1 MNNKGLKIVLV
12 VLIIMV
18 LALGGFIV
26 YEKVLNKNNNV
37 IDNNNKVND
46 NKVNDNKVNDNIKS
60 DDNKTDCKLDTSL
73 VSKFIGTY
81 TYEGEYVEK
90 EKNAS
95 GEELSKYE
103 NLPSNV
109 TAYEK
114 LILNEDGSASAS
126 AGNVRAGS
134 YSAEGKWYISNNEL
148 IIINNKCEATIIGD
162 KVEYPNCQPI
172 WSYPYEIT
180 DDNIVITSGNNTMDK
195 VILNKVND

>member
-46 NKVNDNKVNDNIKS
+46 NIKPDS
-60 DDNKTDCKLDTSL
+60 NKTDCKLDTSL

-90 EKNAS
+90 YKNAS

-103 NLPSNV
+103 NLPSNA

-126 AGNVRAGS
+126 AGNLRAGG

-172 WSYPYEIT
+172 WLYSFEIT
-180 DDNIVITSGNNTMDK
+180 DNNIVITSGNNTMDK

>member
-26 YEKVLNKNNNV
+26 YEKTLKEDNNV

-46 NKVNDNKVNDNIKS
+46 NIKS
-60 DDNKTDCKLDTSL
+60 VDNKTDCKLDTSL

-81 TYEGEYVEK
+81 TYEGEYVEEYSK
-90 EKNAS
+90 IYKNAG

-103 NLPSNV
+103 NLPTEA

-114 LILNEDGSASAS
+114 LTLKEDGTASAS
-126 AGNVRAGS
+126 AGNLRAGG
-134 YSAEGKWYISNNEL
+134 YEAEGKWYISNNKL
-148 IIINNKCEATIIGD
+148 IIINDKCKAYEISNDGEIVYG
-162 KVEYPNCQPI
+162 NCQPI
-172 WSYPYEIT
+172 WSYSYEIKNN
-180 DDNIVITSGNNTMDK
+180 DIVISSGNNSMDMFT
-195 VILNKVND
+195 LNKVNE